1 MPNIEITDIARLFD
15 NPSLAEA
22 LLGQFSIPAF
32 EGKIPW
38 GNERDLVTPKELY
51 DHLQNRSNGQLYSSQ
66 RLREL
71 YRRSVLF
78 SRVPKDESSTS
89 QNFAVGSR
97 RSSLDDYDGANTSW
111 GRH

>member
-1 MPNIEITDIARLFD
+1 MSNIEIADIARLFD

-22 LLGQFSIPAF
+22 LFRQVSIPAN
-32 EGKIPW
+32 ERNERKIPW
-38 GNERDLVTPKELY
+38 GNEPDLLTTQELY
-51 DHLQNRSNGQLYSSQ
+51 KHLQDKSSGQLYSSQ

-97 RSSLDDYDGANTSW
+97 RSSLDD
-111 GRH
+111 